1 VSTMNLKADW
11 SPCFNCSINA
21 HSFKTQKLY
30 PSNEAGKYWIM
41 CTQIPHTRV
50 CRIHFILHA
59 LKKDWM
65 EYAKIIA
72 ITGLPGLYELVS
84 SKGDGA
90 IVRSLDDQST
100 KFVSGRVH
108 NFTHLESIE
117 VYTERENVNLVEVLN
132 AMKDSNEKLPDD
144 KDGKAL
150 TAYFQKV
157 YPSLDFDRVYSSDM
171 KKMVKWFDVLK
182 RNEVDL
188 KLTEP
193 QEEPVEEEEEEAVE
207 VEAEKPAK
215 KAKAAK
221 AEEPKAAAKKEEEK
235 PKKKAAAKKEE
246 EPKKP
251 AKKAAKIEEPKKK
264 AAKKK

>member
-1 VSTMNLKADW
+1 
-11 SPCFNCSINA
+11 
-21 HSFKTQKLY
+21 
-30 PSNEAGKYWIM
+30 
-41 CTQIPHTRV
+41 
-50 CRIHFILHA
+50 
-59 LKKDWM
+59 M

-171 KKMVKWFDVLK
+171 KKMVKWFEILEKTGV
-182 RNEVDL
+182 EY
-188 KLTEP
+188 KLRA
-193 QEEPVEEEEEEAVE
+193 QEEGES
-207 VEAEKPAK
+207 
-215 KAKAAK
+215 
-221 AEEPKAAAKKEEEK
+221 EEPATEETSGE
-235 PKKKAAAKKEE
+235 ANS
-246 EPKKP
+246 
-251 AKKAAKIEEPKKK
+251 
-264 AAKKK
+264 